1 MDNEIELKVVEGL
14 AEDVGKGL
22 ARLDPEDM
30 KRINGVLGDLIEI
43 KADDRDPHADHQG
56 QVPGSINDCQTCR
69 NDCGSQRDIQP
80 WKNKYFII
88 SYELCVSVVKSFFEA
103 S

>member
-1 MDNEIELKVVEGL
+1 MNVLELKVIEGL

-43 KADDRDPHADHQG
+43 EGERRTVARIT
-56 QVPGSINDCQTCR
+56 GSF
-69 NDCGSQRDIQP
+69 P
-80 WKNKYFII
+80 
-88 SYELCVSVVKSFFEA
+88 ESFGK
-103 S
+103 